1 MATKKASRWAPPEE
15 MTLNEVKINVEDLE
29 PILRGLESP
38 LLSKEYPPRYLTLPN
53 GEEMVVR
60 RARIEEAPVVMQTAK
75 QLFDHAVDFYDV
87 VAPRVYA
94 EFAGWYRHRIKDH
107 ASLLAVINGELA
119 AIANFRLWDDNTVIS
134 LHTMTFKRRAGIGSL
149 MYVAKMEYVFDYMG
163 VKEWWATYESY
174 TGLRYWAL
182 KLAQNEKPYP
192 QNQHELGGGRIYYNT
207 KDDWDRLVKPMFED
221 KLGKRPVPQKLLAA
235 SQTVKA
241 PAKIEV

>member
-1 MATKKASRWAPPEE
+1 MSSKWAPPEE
-15 MTLNEVKINVEDLE
+15 VTLKEVKINVEDLE

-38 LLSKEYPPRYLTLPN
+38 LLAKDYPPRYLTLPN
-53 GEEMVVR
+53 GEKMVVR
-60 RARIEEAPVVMQTAK
+60 RALKEEAPIVMQTAK

-94 EFAGWYRHRIKDH
+94 EFAAWYRSRIKDH
-107 ASLLAVINGELA
+107 ASLVGVINGELA
-119 AIANFRLWDDNTVIS
+119 AIANFRLWDESTVIS
-134 LHTMTFKRRAGIGSL
+134 LHTMTFKRRSGIGSL

-192 QNQHELGGGRIYYNT
+192 QNQHELGGARIYYNT
-207 KDDWDRLVKPMFED
+207 RDDWERLVKPMFE
-221 KLGKRPVPQKLLAA
+221 KQLGTRPVPKSLLET
-235 SQTVKA
+235 SKPLKV